1 MKSIAHLLP
10 EFSQTSEMQL
20 VSEADREEDRLR
32 AFEQGYSA
40 GWEDATKALQE
51 SSTQGASQLAAS
63 ISDASFTFQE
73 AYSAVLR
80 DIEPVISRMISLIL
94 PEIARETI
102 AQHLIGEIRKSF
114 RESPASALTISIN
127 EAQVETLTDALASS
141 GLGAVKVQS
150 DPGLDALQAIVGT
163 EKSEREIDFGRL
175 IKEFHQSLASL
186 ALDAGKELKHG

>member
-1 MKSIAHLLP
+1 MKSIAHLLT

-51 SSTQGASQLAAS
+51 SSAQGASQLAAS

-80 DIEPVISRMISLIL
+80 DIEPVISRMIALML
-94 PEIARETI
+94 PEIARETLG
-102 AQHLIGEIRKSF
+102 QHLVAEIRKTF
-114 RESPASALTISIN
+114 RESPASALTISVN
-127 EAQVETLTDALASS
+127 EAQIEALSEALAAN
-141 GLGAVKVQS
+141 GLGAVRVQS
-150 DPGLDALQAIVGT
+150 NPGLDALQAIVGT

-175 IKEFHQSLASL
+175 IEEFQQSLASL
-186 ALDAGKELKHG
+186 AANAGKELKHG